1 MEFKMQQELT
11 KLLRAVPFAPFV
23 IFTRDGEIQPVTSV
37 ERLIA
42 GRNVCAYVD
51 TEGYI
56 SLIPY
61 TAIDRVSTKNGPE
74 ID

>member
-1 MEFKMQQELT
+1 MQQEFT
-11 KLLRAVPFAPFV
+11 RLLRAIPFAPFV
-23 IFTRDGEIQPVTSV
+23 IFTRDGEAQAVTNV
-37 ERLIA
+37 ERLSA

-51 TEGYI
+51 QEGYI

-74 ID
+74 LP

>member
-1 MEFKMQQELT
+1 MQEELT
-11 KLLRAVPFAPFV
+11 KLLRAQPFVPFV
-23 IFTRDGEIQPVTSV
+23 IFTRDGEIQPVNNV

-51 TEGYI
+51 AQGYI

-61 TAIDRVSTKNGPE
+61 TAIDRVSTRNGPE
-74 ID
+74 IE

>member
-1 MEFKMQQELT
+1 MQQELSR
-11 KLLRAVPFAPFV
+11 LLRAVPFMPFV
-23 IFTRDGEIQPVTSV
+23 IFTRDGQAQAVTSV
-37 ERLIA
+37 ERLMA

-51 TEGYI
+51 QEGYI

-74 ID
+74 LE

>member
-1 MEFKMQQELT
+1 VQQELT
-11 KLLRAVPFAPFV
+11 RLLRAWPFVPF
-23 IFTRDGEIQPVTSV
+23 IIHTRDGETQAVTNV
-37 ERLIA
+37 ERLSA

-51 TEGYI
+51 EEGYI

-74 ID
+74 IE